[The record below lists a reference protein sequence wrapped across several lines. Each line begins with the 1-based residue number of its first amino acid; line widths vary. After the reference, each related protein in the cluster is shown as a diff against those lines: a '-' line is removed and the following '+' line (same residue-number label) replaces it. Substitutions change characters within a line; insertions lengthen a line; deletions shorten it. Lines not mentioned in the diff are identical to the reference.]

1 MNVSNDNALSST
13 YAIAEQAIQQY
24 ANGLLS
30 VPTLVALMQQELA
43 KEESQLHEAVL
54 PSAKLLKRIAQ
65 RLCSRTLWEAWQST
79 DERRRNCAF
88 DNMRRYLKESL
99 LRSAYARRL
108 QSHAY
113 ALDDVLNQTMEILYM
128 LAIKK
133 PHAGP
138 DDPATF
144 LKWTQTILVRQA
156 HVFLERSE
164 RDTSISLEQ
173 HVEHFADQF
182 VDTYNGNPLDV
193 VLHQEMRAI
202 LVKALLSLRNP
213 KYRRVLLATYI
224 LNLNDS
230 TIAQQLEASVH
241 EVHLWRHR
249 ALKVLRRQP
258 EIITLLHSLL
268 E

>member
-1 MNVSNDNALSST
+1 
-13 YAIAEQAIQQY
+13 
-24 ANGLLS
+24 
-30 VPTLVALMQQELA
+30 MQQELA
-43 KEESQLHEAVL
+43 EEESQVHEAVL
-54 PSAKLLKRIAQ
+54 RSSKLLKRIAQ
-65 RLCSRTLWEAWQST
+65 RLCSRILWEAWQST
-79 DERRRNCAF
+79 DERRRNYTF
-88 DNMRRYLKESL
+88 DNMRCYLKESL

-108 QSHAY
+108 QIQAN
-113 ALDDVLNQTMEILYM
+113 AVEDVLNQTMEILYA

-133 PHAGP
+133 PYAGP
-138 DDPATF
+138 DDPTTF

-156 HVFLERSE
+156 HAFLERSE

-173 HVEHFADQF
+173 HVEHFAEQF
-182 VDTYNGNPLDV
+182 VDTHNGNPLDV
-193 VLHQEMRAI
+193 VLHQEIRAI

-224 LNLNDS
+224 LNLDDS

-249 ALKVLRRQP
+249 ALKALRKQT
-258 EIITLLHSLL
+258 EIIELLHLLL